1 MKTTGQHPVNIRSTT
16 YHSDRSTSPVNNSPL
31 KGEREKTKDKAE
43 KGSPMSVSAG
53 SQTEQGSQEGGAE
66 GLQALRAD
74 FATVRAWMV
83 EYEEWTPAQADEIGQ
98 GIRAAVEANDL
109 GDLAFWRAWMANM
122 SQIAAS
128 HRARMLELERQA
140 AEWVMAVRRA
150 A

>member
-1 MKTTGQHPVNIRSTT
+1 
-16 YHSDRSTSPVNNSPL
+16 
-31 KGEREKTKDKAE
+31 
-43 KGSPMSVSAG
+43 MSVSAG

-83 EYEEWTPAQADEIGQ
+83 EYEEWTPDQADEIGQ
-98 GIRAAVEANDL
+98 GIRSAVEANDL
-109 GDLAFWRAWMANM
+109 GELAFWRAWMANM